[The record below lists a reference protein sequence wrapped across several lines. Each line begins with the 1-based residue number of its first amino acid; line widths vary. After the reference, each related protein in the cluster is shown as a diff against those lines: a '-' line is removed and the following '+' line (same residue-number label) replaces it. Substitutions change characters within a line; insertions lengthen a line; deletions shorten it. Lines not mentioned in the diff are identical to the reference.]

1 MKSRAILSVLAALL
15 VATLACSSL
24 SKSPESLPSTST
36 PVPIEQ
42 APTPTP
48 TPEGGGVTEGFF
60 DLNLSKS
67 DQEGLAARA
76 DEIYQA
82 MIGAGGD
89 VDRGALLE
97 AYAELARY
105 EHVGGEWRSAGPAP
119 IAGVNLPQGQ
129 VPGSGR
135 VNGFAI
141 DPRNPQI
148 VYAAASVGGIWKTE
162 DGGQTWSS
170 LT

>member
-1 MKSRAILSVLAALL
+1 MKSRALFAVLAALL
-15 VATLACSSL
+15 LASLACSL

-42 APTPTP
+42 VPTPSP
-48 TPEGGGVTEGFF
+48 TPEGGGVNEGFF

-67 DQEGLAARA
+67 DQEGLEARA

-97 AYAELARY
+97 AYAELAQY
-105 EHVGGEWRSAGPAP
+105 EIGRAHV
-119 IAGVNLPQGQ
+119 
-129 VPGSGR
+129 
-135 VNGFAI
+135 
-141 DPRNPQI
+141 
-148 VYAAASVGGIWKTE
+148 
-162 DGGQTWSS
+162 
-170 LT
+170 